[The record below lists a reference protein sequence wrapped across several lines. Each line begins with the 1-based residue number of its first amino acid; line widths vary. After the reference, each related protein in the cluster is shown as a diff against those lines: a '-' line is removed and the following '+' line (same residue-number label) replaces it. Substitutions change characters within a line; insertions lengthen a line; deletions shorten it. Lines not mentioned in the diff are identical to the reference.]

1 MNAEL
6 SMSEVVDSVVSSS
19 PSTQGVGS
27 GGTLLRQAREAA
39 GMEVEAVATAL
50 KVPVVKVLALEA
62 NQWDAFPDTVFIRAL
77 ATSMC
82 RILKLDPGPVLA
94 QLPSSS
100 LKPLPNAEGINA
112 PFRESSHR
120 IMPGTSML
128 KQVSL
133 PLVLVVLALGL
144 AAAALIIFLP
154 SMSLSASAPAKSSN
168 EGVAMSPVVMA
179 PQVPDTAANTPVV
192 VASAPALPVVSAAP
206 APSPTASAAVVP
218 AAVEVSASAAASA
231 PTTTSAGIVVFK
243 TSAPSW
249 IYVTDAKGVKILERL
264 TAAGDTVSVSG
275 AVPLSIVV
283 GRADVTQVEVRGK
296 PFSLASST
304 RDGGVARFEVK

>member
-1 MNAEL
+1 MSAEL
-6 SMSEVVDSVVSSS
+6 SMSEAVDPVVSST
-19 PSTQGVGS
+19 PSSNGAH

-39 GMEVEAVATAL
+39 GIEVEAVATAL

-62 NQWDAFPDTVFIRAL
+62 NQWDTFPDTVFIRAL

-120 IMPGTSML
+120 VMPGASIL

-144 AAAALIIFLP
+144 AAVALIIFLP
-154 SMSLSASAPAKSSN
+154 SMSLSASAPAKSGN
-168 EGVAMSPVVMA
+168 EGVAMSPVVMVQ
-179 PQVPDTAANTPVV
+179 QVPDTPATMPVV
-192 VASAPALPVVSAAP
+192 AASAPALPVVSAAP
-206 APSPTASAAVVP
+206 SPGLVASAAVVP
-218 AAVEVSASAAASA
+218 AAVVAPASVAASA
-231 PTTTSAGIVVFK
+231 PSTTSADIVVFK

-249 IYVTDAKGVKILERL
+249 IHVTDAKGVKILERL
-264 TAAGDTVSVSG
+264 TAAGDTVNVSG